1 MPVPAFPPL
10 SLQCM
15 LSIGESPICLPQA
28 DPGHT
33 SKAVTYS
40 HTPPVR
46 DTCNSVYH
54 QLDVQTCEVL
64 QLGSIIWAVGGGRCS
79 SVLSRWLS
87 LGGRTHWRKVEVGT
101 HWRKVN
107 GRTRHEPPPSS
118 PSRPSP
124 GHPTTWIATMSG
136 FSWGG
141 GRPPSARP
149 WTSAWTKRQWGG
161 SPPWRGASQRFRWR
175 WGRAW
180 RRCRWWK
187 RTQRGR
193 APCRGEQKK

>member
-1 MPVPAFPPL
+1 MQGREYSQCKVLFCNACPCLSTTFTAVYPLQYVSPKLTQVTPQKL
-10 SLQCM
+10 SLTQ
-15 LSIGESPICLPQA
+15 
-28 DPGHT
+28 T
-33 SKAVTYS
+33 SS
-40 HTPPVR
+40 PVR

-54 QLDVQTCEVL
+54 QLDVQTCEAL

-136 FSWGG
+136 FS
-141 GRPPSARP
+141 
-149 WTSAWTKRQWGG
+149 
-161 SPPWRGASQRFRWR
+161 
-175 WGRAW
+175 
-180 RRCRWWK
+180 
-187 RTQRGR
+187 
-193 APCRGEQKK
+193 